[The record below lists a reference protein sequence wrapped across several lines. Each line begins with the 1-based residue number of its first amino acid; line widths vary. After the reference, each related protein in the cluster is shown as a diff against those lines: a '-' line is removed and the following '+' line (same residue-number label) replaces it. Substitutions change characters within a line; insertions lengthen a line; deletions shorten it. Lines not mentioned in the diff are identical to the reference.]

1 MNNPITNNENNNS
14 QINRIRLL
22 KKKIIVKELILKYRQ
37 QKNLTRQLYIEQR
50 LNLKALSNR
59 IAIQNLE
66 MLTNML
72 AIQMTDPN
80 SYFPGCDATAIPV
93 IPDKER
99 TLILKKI
106 TEQINLLK

>member
-1 MNNPITNNENNNS
+1 MNNQITNNENNNS

-22 KKKIIVKELILKYRQ
+22 KKKIVVKELILKYQQ

-50 LNLKALSNR
+50 LNVKALSNR

-72 AIQMTDPN
+72 AIQMNDPN
-80 SYFPGCDATAIPV
+80 SFFPGSDSAAMPV
-93 IPDKER
+93 IPDEER
-99 TLILKKI
+99 MLILKKI
-106 TEQINLLK
+106 SEQINLLK